1 MAALVSKKRGMEDIS
16 SIECDPQNLHLQIFC
31 SVRNG
36 EETGVKKV
44 IAVAQISTSGG
55 NLPLVLTL
63 SCIVTFPS
71 HYLFNHNHQVFA
83 ATLSNVL
90 AKKR

>member
-55 NLPLVLTL
+55 T
-63 SCIVTFPS
+63 
-71 HYLFNHNHQVFA
+71 
-83 ATLSNVL
+83 
-90 AKKR
+90 